1 MQGLRIRQRL
11 QEQYASKPQEAQ
23 AITSANTEQRAGAS
37 STADGN
43 DDLQVGEEA
52 RALASTLTHVRSLS
66 HPPLNNINQP

>member
-23 AITSANTEQRAGAS
+23 VIKSANTEQRAGAS

-52 RALASTLTHVRSLS
+52 RALASTSTHVRSLS
-66 HPPLNNINQP
+66 HPPLDNVS